1 MNSKLLIISIS
12 LVLSLSTFQAFG
24 CTKSTGI
31 EVLLPWYEITSGDCS
46 VRGYSISL
54 SGIIYVAIGI
64 IFVVIVMRKKRK

>member
-1 MNSKLLIISIS
+1 MNSKFLIISVS
-12 LVLSLSTFQAFG
+12 LVLSLSTSQVFG
-24 CTKSTGI
+24 CSKSTGM

-64 IFVVIVMRKKRK
+64 IFVAVVMRRKRK